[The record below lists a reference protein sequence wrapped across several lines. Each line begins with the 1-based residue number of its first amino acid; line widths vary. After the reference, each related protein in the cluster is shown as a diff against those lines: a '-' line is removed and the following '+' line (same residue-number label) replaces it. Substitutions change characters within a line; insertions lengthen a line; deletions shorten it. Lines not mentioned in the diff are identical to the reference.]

1 MQLNWRNIFVAIIL
15 IVALIYLPAI
25 VHNVSAIFSPFAG
38 AFSDVFSGYHG
49 GSHNSQIHDLAK
61 LCVLLIFV
69 LGVLK
74 LITRRR

>member
-1 MQLNWRNIFVAIIL
+1 MQLNWRNIFIAIIL
-15 IVALIYLPAI
+15 IFALIYLPAI
-25 VHNVSAIFSPFAG
+25 VHNVSMVVSSFAG
-38 AFSDVFSGYHG
+38 AFSGAFSRYS
-49 GSHNSQIHDLAK
+49 GSHNSQTYDLAR